1 MTDELDPSTALA
13 NLEAENDER
22 LRRIVAERVA
32 LPPGMFENIRLK
44 VYLEVLLSKAGTH
57 VLDDAKMLF
66 ANRVSG
72 VLDNVEEQ
80 VRKAKIGIGNLTPQD
95 MDKIIQL
102 GRRDAN

>member
-32 LPPGMFENIRLK
+32 LPAGMFENIRLTA
-44 VYLEVLLSKAGTH
+44 YLEVLLSKAGTH
-57 VLDDAKMLF
+57 VLDDAKMEF

-72 VLDNVEEQ
+72 VLDNIEEQ

>member
-32 LPPGMFENIRLK
+32 LPPSLFENIRLM
-44 VYLEVLLSKAGTH
+44 VYLEALLGEFH
-57 VLDDAKMLF
+57 LLDDAKMEF

-72 VLDNVEEQ
+72 VLDNIEEQ